1 METVQRTTCTDCS
14 RISYEQGTALMI
26 EAARTTEGRF
36 EADEFIA
43 DLEKNYKRR
52 GNLQR
57 LADIAIRLEEFA
69 ERGTLRVPLQLN
81 HLRND
86 IYEVKAGDVRLP
98 FFYCTHFTGK
108 TVRLTHGFLKKS
120 QKTPRKHIDKALWV
134 MREDGAAQ

>member
-1 METVQRTTCTDCS
+1 
-14 RISYEQGTALMI
+14 MI
-26 EAARTTEGRF
+26 EAARTMEERF

-43 DLEKNYKRR
+43 DLEKNFKRR

-69 ERGTLRVPLQLN
+69 ESGTLRVPLQLN
-81 HLRND
+81 HLRD
-86 IYEVKAGDVRLP
+86 EVYEVKAGDVRLP

-120 QKTPRKHIDKALWV
+120 EKTPRKHIDKAFWV
-134 MREDGAAQ
+134 MRKDSEAP

>member
-14 RISYEQGTALMI
+14 RISYERGTALMI
-26 EAARTTEGRF
+26 EAARTTEERF

-43 DLEKNYKRR
+43 ELERNHKRR

-81 HLRND
+81 RLRD
-86 IYEVKAGDVRLP
+86 DLYEVKAGDVRLP

-134 MREDGAAQ
+134 MREDGASQ